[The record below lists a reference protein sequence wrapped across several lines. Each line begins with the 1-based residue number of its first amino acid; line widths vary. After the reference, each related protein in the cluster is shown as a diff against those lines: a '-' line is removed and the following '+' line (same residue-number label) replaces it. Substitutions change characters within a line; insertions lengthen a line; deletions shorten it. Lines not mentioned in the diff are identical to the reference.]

1 MSEKQSEEKP
11 EVLNKQDVEAE
22 REREEVRQVVAEVV
36 RSEFSGPI
44 PPPSIIKGYEEVLPG
59 AAERIISM
67 AENQAKHRQDL
78 EKKMVA
84 AEVRDSLL
92 GVLFAF
98 FLGIGCIAAAIV
110 IVILVPQNSG
120 AISSSALGIAGIG
133 SIIATFIKSTRS
145 NRNTNKN
152 ESKKNETKTAP
163 QLDNENN

>member
-1 MSEKQSEEKP
+1 M
-11 EVLNKQDVEAE
+11 
-22 REREEVRQVVAEVV
+22 VV
-36 RSEFSGPI
+36 
-44 PPPSIIKGYEEVLPG
+44 
-59 AAERIISM
+59 
-67 AENQAKHRQDL
+67 
-78 EKKMVA
+78 

-98 FLGIGCIAAAIV
+98 FLGIGCIVAAIV

-145 NRNTNKN
+145 NRNIDKN

-163 QLDNENN
+163 QLGNENN